1 MPGRTDEASLTQP
14 GRVLVR
20 FQVIDSWDGTPRL
33 SVPTRVLSPRAQSAE
48 SQTMRP
54 ADMTCTWSLAGPS
67 SNVQAAG
74 PVDTTYTSNRGS
86 SPAL

>member
-1 MPGRTDEASLTQP
+1 MAQP
-14 GRVLVR
+14 GRVLAR

-33 SVPTRVLSPRAQSAE
+33 SVATRVLPARAQSAE
-48 SQTMRP
+48 SQTIRP

-74 PVDTTYTSNRGS
+74 AVETTYTSNRGS
-86 SPAL
+86 SPAP